1 MPTYEY
7 ECRACGQRF
16 SEFFRTIRSAQESPT
31 PPCPACHSADVERI
45 VSSFAVHG
53 PARADAQQVSA
64 ERADAAKRAA
74 ITPKEQIAK
83 WRSGK
88 K

>member
-1 MPTYEY
+1 MPIYEF
-7 ECRACGQRF
+7 ECRACGRRF
-16 SEFFRTIRSAQESPT
+16 SEFYRSMYSAKECPT
-31 PPCPACHSADVERI
+31 PPCPICHSADVQRI

-53 PARADAQQVSA
+53 PPRADPQEIATEKAAA
-64 ERADAAKRAA
+64 EKLAS
-74 ITPKEQIAK
+74 ITPKEQIEK